1 MGQSEGLGEGED
13 GGVECGITSP
23 KTLFLGSFSY
33 LDRTHQIIQVGINIS
48 TNHAIL

>member
-1 MGQSEGLGEGED
+1 MGQSKGLGEGED

-23 KTLFLGSFSY
+23 KNLFLGSFFD
-33 LDRTHQIIQVGINIS
+33 LDRTHQIIEVDINIS